1 MSQASILVRGS
12 PLTWRLT
19 CSLSVGK
26 DIIVG
31 VHEVRV
37 ASTRSSITMPRAPDH
52 AGHHQRV
59 GDYVNPARALRLR
72 LSCVAAG

>member
-26 DIIVG
+26 GIIVG
-31 VHEVRV
+31 AHEVRV
-37 ASTRSSITMPRAPDH
+37 ASTRSSSTMPRAPDH

-59 GDYVNPARALRLR
+59 GDYVILVSLYALYNLAV
-72 LSCVAAG
+72 LVG